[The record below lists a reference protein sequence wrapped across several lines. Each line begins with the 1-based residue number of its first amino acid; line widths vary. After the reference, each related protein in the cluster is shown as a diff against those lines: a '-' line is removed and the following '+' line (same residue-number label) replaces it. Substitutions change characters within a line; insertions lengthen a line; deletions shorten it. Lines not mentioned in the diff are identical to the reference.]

1 MSNESNG
8 PRGNDGRPANDD
20 LGGSYL
26 GGSSAFDVLI
36 AAQVNEIQ
44 ETRALIAELECA
56 AFSSSMWS
64 VVDKEK
70 AGQLI
75 RRLYALVE
83 LMQERLLRSLAVV
96 RDHPVTEVHG
106 QVSTMTKMSQE
117 QNQ

>member
-26 GGSSAFDVLI
+26 GGNEVAHKLVR
-36 AAQVNEIQ
+36 EIQ
-44 ETRALIAELECA
+44 EARALIAELECA

-64 VVDKEK
+64 VVDPLK